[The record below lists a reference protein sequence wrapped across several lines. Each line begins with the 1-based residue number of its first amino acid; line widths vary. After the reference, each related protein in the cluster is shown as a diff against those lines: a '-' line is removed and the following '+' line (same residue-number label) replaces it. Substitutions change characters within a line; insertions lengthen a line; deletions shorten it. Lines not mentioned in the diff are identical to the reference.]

1 MTWHS
6 VDAMY
11 FLLVCYVLK
20 DYASCSCHV
29 LRAEK
34 LGFYI
39 GLMHVRA
46 FTWVPGY
53 RMVSASVLV
62 TMYET
67 ISMITA
73 VSKHLYKWMYWWVFL
88 TGVSQNVSTPW
99 LKSTDQ
105 IFNHIILD
113 NCTQERW
120 YDIFGR
126 LQIYYKFILN
136 KQGVLSTPW

>member
-73 VSKHLYKWMYWWVFL
+73 VSKHLYKWMYWWF
-88 TGVSQNVSTPW
+88 STPW

-105 IFNHIILD
+105 ILNHIILD